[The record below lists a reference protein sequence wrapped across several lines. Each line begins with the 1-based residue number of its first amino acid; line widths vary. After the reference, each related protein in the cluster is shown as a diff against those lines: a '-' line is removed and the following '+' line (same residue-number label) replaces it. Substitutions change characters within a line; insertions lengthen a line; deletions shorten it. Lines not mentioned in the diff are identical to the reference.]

1 MLSYFFRLNYAYD
14 DRYLFEVN
22 GRYDGTSRFKKGH
35 RWGFFPS
42 VSAGWRISEE
52 SFFES
57 AKSVVSNLKLRASYG
72 ELGNQAISG
81 YYPYASSIGSTST
94 YGYWFDKEL
103 ASGVAQIQLANE
115 SLTWEKSVGS
125 DRSERSVHMQ
135 SKGWYFALNSARE
148 AIHTG

>member
-1 MLSYFFRLNYAYD
+1 MAGRKNYYYDGYEELVNGDISTASNSSSKYAWAMLSYFFRINYAYD
-14 DRYLFEVN
+14 DRYLLEVN

-52 SFFES
+52 NFFES
-57 AKSVVSNLKLRASYG
+57 AKSVVSNLKIRASYG

-81 YYPYASSIGSTST
+81 YYPYASSIGSATS

-115 SLTWEKSVGS
+115 
-125 DRSERSVHMQ
+125 
-135 SKGWYFALNSARE
+135 
-148 AIHTG
+148 AIT